1 MNSVQ
6 CGGQRVVEWLRVSL
20 CVCVRHCL
28 DGKSMAGVSKLQL
41 TKEENYAESVL
52 KKESAAVACVHVCVA
67 AAGHTHPMACLF
79 FKHPSIHIN
88 HSLKFFI
95 AWKDLQQNSHRDFL
109 TLVLG
114 RGLESLIHVLH
125 QMFGSG
131 HQLLSEVGS
140 P

>member
-1 MNSVQ
+1 MQGLHRPHVFLKTRVPLPMPSFTVAAAAAAASSCSSSAVNSVQ

-67 AAGHTHPMACLF
+67 AAGHTHRNGMF
-79 FKHPSIHIN
+79 FC
-88 HSLKFFI
+88 
-95 AWKDLQQNSHRDFL
+95 
-109 TLVLG
+109 
-114 RGLESLIHVLH
+114 
-125 QMFGSG
+125 
-131 HQLLSEVGS
+131 SEMTCV
-140 P
+140 